1 MTNLAARCGRWSAAH
16 WKTAV
21 LGWLALVAVLFM
33 VGKTAGIRELDDA
46 DTTTGQSAVAE
57 RILQDAGFD
66 EHAAESALVQ
76 PPPRATRAELHAVL
90 AQVAGRLRALPD
102 VQAVRSPLDP
112 GGAGLVSRDGRSA
125 LVRFEI
131 AGDPED
137 ASGRV
142 APILAEVAALQRSH
156 PGWTIAQFGPASAE
170 HELDA
175 TIGADFQRAE
185 RLTLPV
191 TLLVLLVAFGAL
203 VAAAVPVVL
212 AFSAVLGTLG
222 LSALVSHVFPTTDTT
237 ASVVL
242 LIGMAVGV
250 DYSLFYLR
258 REREEAAAGRDG
270 RTALLRAAAT
280 SGQAV
285 LISGAT
291 VVIAMAGMLLAGNP
305 VFTSAG
311 VGTILVVVMAV
322 AGSLTVLPA
331 LLARL
336 GHRVEFGR
344 LRLPWSR
351 RSRRGRRAATGR
363 LWSAFLTPVL
373 RRPAAAALAA
383 TAFLVVLALPALGL
397 RTGLPGF
404 ADLPSDLPVVRTYER
419 FQAAFPGTSS
429 PAAVVVEAADV
440 TAPGVRAAIGELRSR
455 AVATGMM
462 YEPVVVRVN
471 PARTVA
477 VVEVPI
483 AGGGDDA
490 SSHRALEALREDVLP
505 ATVGRVPGVTAAVTG
520 ETAGA
525 ADFDDLMRRRAPLV
539 FAFVLGLAFVLL
551 LVTFRSLVV
560 PLKAI
565 VLNLLSVA
573 ASYGVL
579 VAVFQK
585 GWGAGLV
592 GAEAGG
598 TIASWVP
605 LFLFVILFGLS
616 MDYHVFILSRVREL
630 VDAGVPTREA
640 VARSIKLTAGT
651 VTSAAAVMV
660 AVFAI
665 FATLRTADIKQV
677 GVGLA
682 VAVLLDATV
691 IRAILLP
698 ATMVLLGERNWYL
711 PRWLS
716 WLPGARPR
724 RDAGAAAAAAQPDP
738 VPAGAAARP
747 GGPTG

>member
-1 MTNLAARCGRWSAAH
+1 MPNLAARCGRWSAAH

-46 DTTTGQSAVAE
+46 DTATGQSAVAE
-57 RILQDAGFD
+57 RILRDAGFD

-76 PPPRATRAELHAVL
+76 PPPRAARAELHAVL

-137 ASGRV
+137 APGKV

-322 AGSLTVLPA
+322 AG
-331 LLARL
+331 
-336 GHRVEFGR
+336 
-344 LRLPWSR
+344 
-351 RSRRGRRAATGR
+351 
-363 LWSAFLTPVL
+363 
-373 RRPAAAALAA
+373 
-383 TAFLVVLALPALGL
+383 
-397 RTGLPGF
+397 
-404 ADLPSDLPVVRTYER
+404 
-419 FQAAFPGTSS
+419 
-429 PAAVVVEAADV
+429 
-440 TAPGVRAAIGELRSR
+440 
-455 AVATGMM
+455 
-462 YEPVVVRVN
+462 
-471 PARTVA
+471 
-477 VVEVPI
+477 
-483 AGGGDDA
+483 
-490 SSHRALEALREDVLP
+490 
-505 ATVGRVPGVTAAVTG
+505 
-520 ETAGA
+520 
-525 ADFDDLMRRRAPLV
+525 
-539 FAFVLGLAFVLL
+539 
-551 LVTFRSLVV
+551 
-560 PLKAI
+560 
-565 VLNLLSVA
+565 
-573 ASYGVL
+573 
-579 VAVFQK
+579 
-585 GWGAGLV
+585 
-592 GAEAGG
+592 
-598 TIASWVP
+598 
-605 LFLFVILFGLS
+605 
-616 MDYHVFILSRVREL
+616 
-630 VDAGVPTREA
+630 
-640 VARSIKLTAGT
+640 
-651 VTSAAAVMV
+651 
-660 AVFAI
+660 
-665 FATLRTADIKQV
+665 
-677 GVGLA
+677 
-682 VAVLLDATV
+682 
-691 IRAILLP
+691 
-698 ATMVLLGERNWYL
+698 
-711 PRWLS
+711 
-716 WLPGARPR
+716 
-724 RDAGAAAAAAQPDP
+724 
-738 VPAGAAARP
+738 
-747 GGPTG
+747 